1 MTELRSPFVSLEEW
15 LFKQKRR
22 GMTAVWNKEIA
33 EANQFRKLVEKTE
46 CPACEK
52 TLLKLRKFERGPRG
66 YEAEVICEG
75 CNFSALLN
83 SAWTNFENI
92 DSKGRAREK

>member
-1 MTELRSPFVSLEEW
+1 MRSPFAALEEW

-22 GMTAVWNKEIA
+22 VNTAVWNKEIA
-33 EANQFRKLVEKTE
+33 EANQFKKLVQKTP

-52 TLLKLRKFERGPRG
+52 TLLKLAKFERGPKG

-75 CNFSALLN
+75 CNFHAVVN
-83 SAWTNFENI
+83 SGWTLFENI
-92 DSKGRAREK
+92 DSIGRARER